1 MAADG
6 LKAGGINARV
16 VNVHT
21 VKPLDTEAV
30 IKAAGETG
38 AIVTAEEHTV
48 LGGLGGAIA
57 EAVSGQ
63 CPVPVKMVGVM
74 DKFGTSGEPDELFE
88 LFGLKAKDIVRAAK
102 EAIALK
108 KK

>member
-1 MAADG
+1 
-6 LKAGGINARV
+6 
-16 VNVHT
+16 
-21 VKPLDTEAV
+21 
-30 IKAAGETG
+30 
-38 AIVTAEEHTV
+38 
-48 LGGLGGAIA
+48 
-57 EAVSGQ
+57 
-63 CPVPVKMVGVM
+63 MVGVM